1 MHNFPWRK
9 PKMKQIVFKD
19 VGKGSSTI
27 SKQADQDFLG
37 RGKKDQNILLI
48 MHNYS
53 NSCISLYGVNQI

>member
-27 SKQADQDFLG
+27 SKQADREFLS
-37 RGKKDQNILLI
+37 RGKKIKKY
-48 MHNYS
+48 H
-53 NSCISLYGVNQI
+53 

>member
-27 SKQADQDFLG
+27 SKQAYEEFV
-37 RGKKDQNILLI
+37 GKGIKNQIILSI
-48 MHNYS
+48 MHNHS
-53 NSCISLYGVNQI
+53 NSCISLNGVNQI